1 MPEAPVL
8 LADLPGTETARLVD
22 LPERARAAAGDVTGA
37 LSLAAEIG
45 DDLPEPGSGRTLHLW
60 SALATVAAVDLTVA
74 RVLEPHLDALAIL
87 SQAGLDPEPGTA
99 TGTWGVFAAEGPGD
113 PLRATGGGSTY
124 QLDGRKHW
132 CSLAARLDR
141 ALISAR
147 VGDERQLF
155 AVDLHALGVSQ
166 EKGTWVA
173 RGLAEVD
180 SGPVDFDGVPATPV
194 GDPGWYLARPG
205 FAWGG
210 LGVAAIWY
218 GGAVGVARRLL
229 ASAGTREPD
238 QIATMHLGAVD
249 AGLHAARCALV
260 EAAAA
265 IDAGRLDGT
274 DGAIA
279 ALRVRQVVALVA
291 EDVLGRAAHGLG
303 PGPLAT
309 DEDHARRVVD
319 LELYLRQ
326 WHAERD
332 QAALG
337 REIVALRDV
346 PW

>member
-1 MPEAPVL
+1 MPETPVL
-8 LADLPGTETARLVD
+8 LADQPGVDSARLVD
-22 LPERARAAAGDVTGA
+22 LAERARAAAGDVTAA
-37 LSLAAEIG
+37 LALAARIG
-45 DDLPEPGSGRTLHLW
+45 DELPAPGTGRTLHLW

-74 RVLEPHLDALAIL
+74 RVLEPHMDALAIL
-87 SQAGLDPEPGTA
+87 SQAGVRPEP
-99 TGTWGVFAAEGPGD
+99 GTWGVFAAEGPGD
-113 PLRATGGGSTY
+113 PLRATGGASTY
-124 QLDGRKHW
+124 ELNGRKHW

-141 ALISAR
+141 ALISAH
-147 VGDERQLF
+147 VGNERQLF
-155 AVDLHALGVSQ
+155 AVDLRGPGVSQ
-166 EKGTWVA
+166 ETGTWVA

-180 SGPVDFDGVPATPV
+180 SGPVDFEGVAATPV

-229 ASAGTREPD
+229 SAATTREPD

-249 AGLHAARCALV
+249 ASLHAARCALA
-260 EAAAA
+260 EAAAT
-265 IDAGRLDGT
+265 IDAHRLDGP
-274 DGAIA
+274 DGALS

-291 EDVLGRAAHGLG
+291 EDVLSRAAHGLG

-319 LELYLRQ
+319 LGLYLRQ

-337 REIVALRDV
+337 RDIVALHEI